1 MRHGP
6 QEMNFPGRPGRQE
19 MSLMPGK
26 GSAARHEH
34 GAQAEC
40 ERTAQINRKIMRRD
54 TVMAKLS
61 RAEITAKT
69 IEIIHNCV
77 PELQGVELTEASV
90 VNTDMSMDSM
100 SFIMVICKLEAE
112 FNVKIPNRQWNK
124 LKTLGQVVDAI
135 EKYQK

>member
-1 MRHGP
+1 MR
-6 QEMNFPGRPGRQE
+6 M
-19 MSLMPGK
+19 
-26 GSAARHEH
+26 
-34 GAQAEC
+34 
-40 ERTAQINRKIMRRD
+40 ERTRNANSTAQINRK
-54 TVMAKLS
+54 
-61 RAEITAKT
+61 
-69 IEIIHNCV
+69 EIIHNCV

-135 EKYQK
+135 EKYQKN

>member
-1 MRHGP
+1 
-6 QEMNFPGRPGRQE
+6 
-19 MSLMPGK
+19 
-26 GSAARHEH
+26 
-34 GAQAEC
+34 
-40 ERTAQINRKIMRRD
+40 
-54 TVMAKLS
+54 MAKLS

-112 FNVKIPNRQWNK
+112 FNIKIPNRQWNK

-135 EKYQK
+135 EKYQKD

>member
-1 MRHGP
+1 
-6 QEMNFPGRPGRQE
+6 
-19 MSLMPGK
+19 
-26 GSAARHEH
+26 
-34 GAQAEC
+34 
-40 ERTAQINRKIMRRD
+40 MRRD

-112 FNVKIPNRQWNK
+112 FNVKIPNRQWNR

-135 EKYQK
+135 EKYQKD

>member
-1 MRHGP
+1 
-6 QEMNFPGRPGRQE
+6 
-19 MSLMPGK
+19 
-26 GSAARHEH
+26 
-34 GAQAEC
+34 
-40 ERTAQINRKIMRRD
+40 
-54 TVMAKLS
+54 MAKLS

-77 PELQGVELTEASV
+77 PELQGAELTEASV

-135 EKYQK
+135 EKYQKD